1 MVATAL
7 IAACSTGSQTSGSDR
22 SDRGGHAGT
31 KVTVTTAPKL
41 TGAELRYG
49 ASATRNEAFTY
60 QPDVVI
66 LGGGASSI
74 KGATADGL
82 IWTIDGTA
90 DHADEI
96 RPGTVLLATSF
107 AAGRVLGVKHVGRD
121 LQVALGPVAL
131 TDVIRDGEFGTDGP
145 LPLTD
150 VTAYSTPE
158 QPGLQ
163 TDTEPVPDGGTGPGN
178 ATKPSVPRVHAAVAW
193 PSATAA
199 GPPSPFPP
207 PATDIPATDVG
218 NWHIQ
223 SSCCTAAQI
232 RIHYDQGG
240 ARVLGTATL
249 GFDHP
254 GVSFGIKI
262 GGGHLLSASVGLH
275 GAAKLGFGIA
285 AAVQSS
291 AADFR
296 GGRIQ
301 LPVELDIPLS
311 VAGLPVTLSIH
322 QLFNVGLGL
331 SGRAELATSGEYA
344 LGGTLGFSLVD
355 GAVSVLKPTLSTT
368 KSALDNVQSIA
379 VAPQGLTFSYAVRLG
394 IGIGPP
400 GLNAGLWYQVA
411 AALGLAT
418 SGAQIDQLQ
427 GTSLVTCK
435 TISLSLQGRYGVG
448 YQIPKLVA
456 DAVNLFLRVFF
467 PKARPLAPVGGPSW
481 GPSILFNKSTPPC
494 SK

>member
-1 MVATAL
+1 MGAPTN
-7 IAACSTGSQTSGSDR
+7 SGVVPIFVLPFKISER
-22 SDRGGHAGT
+22 S
-31 KVTVTTAPKL
+31 VYFL
-41 TGAELRYG
+41 
-49 ASATRNEAFTY
+49 
-60 QPDVVI
+60 
-66 LGGGASSI
+66 
-74 KGATADGL
+74 
-82 IWTIDGTA
+82 
-90 DHADEI
+90 
-96 RPGTVLLATSF
+96 
-107 AAGRVLGVKHVGRD
+107 
-121 LQVALGPVAL
+121 
-131 TDVIRDGEFGTDGP
+131 
-145 LPLTD
+145 
-150 VTAYSTPE
+150 
-158 QPGLQ
+158 
-163 TDTEPVPDGGTGPGN
+163 
-178 ATKPSVPRVHAAVAW
+178 
-193 PSATAA
+193 
-199 GPPSPFPP
+199 
-207 PATDIPATDVG
+207 
-218 NWHIQ
+218 
-223 SSCCTAAQI
+223 
-232 RIHYDQGG
+232 
-240 ARVLGTATL
+240 
-249 GFDHP
+249 
-254 GVSFGIKI
+254 
-262 GGGHLLSASVGLH
+262 
-275 GAAKLGFGIA
+275 
-285 AAVQSS
+285 
-291 AADFR
+291 
-296 GGRIQ
+296 
-301 LPVELDIPLS
+301 ELDIPLS

-344 LGGTLGFSLVD
+344 LGGTLGFALVD